1 MLTNITVSANNA
13 ADLKTM
19 LNDELS
25 NLNLWLRANKL
36 SLNITKTEY
45 MIIGSRQRLR
55 ATTENQIIEVCI
67 EGKKITRVAESKSLG
82 VYIDET
88 LSWKKHMKEL
98 SKKIA
103 SGIGA
108 LKRLMPFIS
117 KNTAIIIYKA
127 LIEPH
132 FDYCSSVWYG
142 ISDTLSKKLQ
152 KLQNR
157 AARVITKS
165 TYDTSA
171 KPLLNSLNW
180 DDLATRRKKQ
190 LLISV
195 FKSIHGLFPSYLQ
208 DMFVFRDS
216 SYNLRNL
223 ENKLLLPKPRTNYLK
238 SSISYS
244 GAALWNSLPVE
255 VRSAESLQIFKRK
268 INEISI

>member
-1 MLTNITVSANNA
+1 MNGELSGISPINCGVPQGSIIGPLLFLLYINDLPNCLARACPRMYADDTNITVSANNA

-67 EGKKITRVAESKSLG
+67 EGKKITRVAESKSLR

-117 KNTAIIIYKA
+117 KDTAVIIYKA

-142 ISDTLSKKLQ
+142 ISDTLSQKLQ

-195 FKSIHGLFPSYLQ
+195 FKS
-208 DMFVFRDS
+208 
-216 SYNLRNL
+216 
-223 ENKLLLPKPRTNYLK
+223 
-238 SSISYS
+238 
-244 GAALWNSLPVE
+244 
-255 VRSAESLQIFKRK
+255 
-268 INEISI
+268 

>member
-1 MLTNITVSANNA
+1 MYVFHYNYIKRNYDENA
-13 ADLKTM
+13 
-19 LNDELS
+19 
-25 NLNLWLRANKL
+25 KL
-36 SLNITKTEY
+36 LFTDTDSLCYEIKTEDFKD
-45 MIIGSRQRLR
+45 
-55 ATTENQIIEVCI
+55 
-67 EGKKITRVAESKSLG
+67 GKKITRVAESKSLG

-117 KNTAIIIYKA
+117 KDTAVIIYKA

-142 ISDTLSKKLQ
+142 ISDTLSQKLQ

-195 FKSIHGLFPSYLQ
+195 FKSIHGLSPPTFKICL
-208 DMFVFRDS
+208 S
-216 SYNLRNL
+216 SATRATIL
-223 ENKLLLPKPRTNYLK
+223 E
-238 SSISYS
+238 I
-244 GAALWNSLPVE
+244 
-255 VRSAESLQIFKRK
+255 
-268 INEISI
+268 

>member
-1 MLTNITVSANNA
+1 ME
-13 ADLKTM
+13 KTH
-19 LNDELS
+19 E
-25 NLNLWLRANKL
+25 R
-36 SLNITKTEY
+36 
-45 MIIGSRQRLR
+45 
-55 ATTENQIIEVCI
+55 
-67 EGKKITRVAESKSLG
+67 
-82 VYIDET
+82 T
-88 LSWKKHMKEL
+88 LQ
-98 SKKIA
+98 KIA

-117 KNTAIIIYKA
+117 KDTAVIIYKA

-142 ISDTLSKKLQ
+142 ISDTLSQKLQ

-195 FKSIHGLFPSYLQ
+195 FKSIYGLFPSYLQ

-216 SYNLRNL
+216 SNNLRNL

>member
-1 MLTNITVSANNA
+1 MYADDTNITVSANNA

-117 KNTAIIIYKA
+117 KNTAVIIYKA

-142 ISDTLSKKLQ
+142 ISDRLSKKLQ

-190 LLISV
+190 LFSNPYMV
-195 FKSIHGLFPSYLQ
+195 FSPPTFKICL
-208 DMFVFRDS
+208 S
-216 SYNLRNL
+216 SATRATIL
-223 ENKLLLPKPRTNYLK
+223 E
-238 SSISYS
+238 I
-244 GAALWNSLPVE
+244 
-255 VRSAESLQIFKRK
+255 
-268 INEISI
+268 

>member
-1 MLTNITVSANNA
+1 
-13 ADLKTM
+13 
-19 LNDELS
+19 
-25 NLNLWLRANKL
+25 
-36 SLNITKTEY
+36 

-98 SKKIA
+98 PKKIA

-117 KNTAIIIYKA
+117 KDTAVIIYKA

-142 ISDTLSKKLQ
+142 ISDTLSQKLQ

-208 DMFVFRDS
+208 DMFVFCDS
-216 SYNLRNL
+216 SYNLRSL

-238 SSISYS
+238 SSISY
-244 GAALWNSLPVE
+244 
-255 VRSAESLQIFKRK
+255 
-268 INEISI
+268 

>member
-1 MLTNITVSANNA
+1 MSSPPSPIL
-13 ADLKTM
+13 LKV
-19 LNDELS
+19 LDP
-25 NLNLWLRANKL
+25 NLNAGLLQQHHFWAGLMP
-36 SLNITKTEY
+36 IF
-45 MIIGSRQRLR
+45 
-55 ATTENQIIEVCI
+55 
-67 EGKKITRVAESKSLG
+67 RVAVLLFIIW
-82 VYIDET
+82 Y
-88 LSWKKHMKEL
+88 H
-98 SKKIA
+98 A

-117 KNTAIIIYKA
+117 KDTAVIIYKA

-142 ISDTLSKKLQ
+142 ISDTLSQKLQ